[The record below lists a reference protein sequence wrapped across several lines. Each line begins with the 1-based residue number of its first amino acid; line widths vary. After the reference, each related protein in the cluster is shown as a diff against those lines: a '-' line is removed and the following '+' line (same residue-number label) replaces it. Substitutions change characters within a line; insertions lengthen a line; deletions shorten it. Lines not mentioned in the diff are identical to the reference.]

1 MASIPDPRSDREDV
15 PHVHRMWAEDRAS
28 AGLGI
33 ECLEV
38 TVRHEGLGLAR
49 ARMRVTVEMTNG
61 HGTCH
66 GGYVF
71 ALADSAFAL
80 ACNAGGRP
88 TVAAGADIEY
98 VTPVHAGDVL
108 LAVARER
115 ASYGRSGLTDVRV
128 TRVGDDALVAEFR
141 GRSRAVTAQ
150 SRHR

>member
-1 MASIPDPRSDREDV
+1 MASSQETS

-28 AGLGI
+28 ARMGI

-38 TVRHEGLGLAR
+38 TLREGLGLAR
-49 ARMRVTVEMTNG
+49 ARMRVTEEMANG
-61 HGTCH
+61 HGICH

-88 TVAAGADIEY
+88 TVAAGADIEF
-98 VTPVHAGDVL
+98 VAPAHAGDVL
-108 LAVARER
+108 LAEARER

-128 TRVGDDALVAEFR
+128 VRVGDDALVAELR
-141 GRSRAVTAQ
+141 GRSRAVAVTGGSQ
-150 SRHR
+150 NG